1 MVGGGRGMM
10 GLSLAHRLQQRGQN
24 VVVAEAAPQ
33 LGGLTSVWRLGEVTW
48 DRFYHVTLLSDQH
61 LLDLIREI
69 GLEGELN
76 WAETKTGFYSG
87 GTLYSMSDTV
97 EFLKFPPLNLIQKL
111 RLGGTIFLASK
122 IKNWRRLE
130 KIPVEKWLRRYSGKA
145 VFEKIW
151 LPLLRAKL
159 GEAYRDTSAAFI
171 WAHISR
177 MYKARRS
184 GLKKE
189 MFGYVRGG
197 YARILETL
205 ANQLQQRGAE
215 LRTAAPV
222 KRIEPTAD
230 GGLHVWLGDAT
241 EPEYFDQVVST
252 IPAAMISQSCP
263 ALTSEEHQK
272 LRGIRYWVWFARRC
286 CCVNRSAVITSRI
299 SPIPGCL

>member
-1 MVGGGRGMM
+1 MQSATGSRWLVVGGGMM

-130 KIPVEKWLRRYSGKA
+130 RSPSKNGCV
-145 VFEKIW
+145 
-151 LPLLRAKL
+151 
-159 GEAYRDTSAAFI
+159 DTV
-171 WAHISR
+171 
-177 MYKARRS
+177 ARRS
-184 GLKKE
+184 LKRS
-189 MFGYVRGG
+189 GCRCY
-197 YARILETL
+197 
-205 ANQLQQRGAE
+205 
-215 LRTAAPV
+215 
-222 KRIEPTAD
+222 EP
-230 GGLHVWLGDAT
+230 
-241 EPEYFDQVVST
+241 S
-252 IPAAMISQSCP
+252 
-263 ALTSEEHQK
+263 
-272 LRGIRYWVWFARRC
+272 
-286 CCVNRSAVITSRI
+286 
-299 SPIPGCL
+299 